1 MPEIVEYKASENNG
15 NKVKKRGS
23 KGIAWLSVLSGIQF
37 ILIIIL
43 FAQMDEHN
51 HWDYASERHSHSSSD
66 VAYHD
71 HDYADSY
78 HSHNAKSHD
87 HDYADSYHSHNAKSH
102 EHSAK
107 DIGYQSFEY
116 GGYGTLQLKLS
127 EIDDKAE
134 KNHTHNSFEIIGV
147 ADVSHTHVYAEIY
160 HWH

>member
-1 MPEIVEYKASENNG
+1 M
-15 NKVKKRGS
+15 
-23 KGIAWLSVLSGIQF
+23 
-37 ILIIIL
+37 
-43 FAQMDEHN
+43 
-51 HWDYASERHSHSSSD
+51 
-66 VAYHD
+66 
-71 HDYADSY
+71 
-78 HSHNAKSHD
+78 

-134 KNHTHNSFEIIGV
+134 KNHTHSSYDIPSHTHNSFEIIGV
-147 ADVSHTHVYAEIY
+147 ADLYHTHAYAEIY

>member
-78 HSHNAKSHD
+78 HSHNAKSH
-87 HDYADSYHSHNAKSH
+87 

-134 KNHTHNSFEIIGV
+134 KNHTHSSYDIPSHTHNSFEIIGV
-147 ADVSHTHVYAEIY
+147 ADVSHTHAYAEIY

>member
-78 HSHNAKSHD
+78 HSHNAKSH
-87 HDYADSYHSHNAKSH
+87 

-134 KNHTHNSFEIIGV
+134 KNHTHSSYDIPSHTHNSFEIIVV
-147 ADVSHTHVYAEIY
+147 ADVSHTHAYAEIY